1 MSPRSGSEKRQRTT
15 IVTMRISPQEAAT
28 IRQLAQNR
36 GETVSAMMRSAL
48 LHNRP
53 RLTRID
59 LQAVARLLGQLM
71 AKIGS
76 EHSTRSLTISTP
88 AVPATASRAGWAT
101 RCAICQILRLVCACG
116 RSAKNHGG
124 RNTRV
129 MRTDAPTFEAIDG
142 PLAVRYCPPCRQ

>member
-28 IRQLAQNR
+28 IRQLAQSR

-59 LQAVARLLGQLM
+59 LQAVARLLGQLG
-71 AKIGS
+71 KIGS
-76 EHSTRSLTISTP
+76 NINQIAYHLN
-88 AVPATASRAGWAT
+88 AGRPGDRVEGRLGDAL
-101 RCAICQILRLVCACG
+101 RDLSELRLVCLQALG
-116 RSAKNHGG
+116 KEPRREKYSG
-124 RNTRV
+124 
-129 MRTDAPTFEAIDG
+129 DED
-142 PLAVRYCPPCRQ
+142 

>member
-59 LQAVARLLGQLM
+59 LQAVARLLGQLG
-71 AKIGS
+71 KIGS
-76 EHSTRSLTISTP
+76 NINQIAYHLN
-88 AVPATASRAGWAT
+88 AGRPGDRVEGRLGDAL
-101 RCAICQILRLVCACG
+101 RDLSELRLVCLQALG
-116 RSAKNHGG
+116 KEPRREKYSG
-124 RNTRV
+124 
-129 MRTDAPTFEAIDG
+129 DED
-142 PLAVRYCPPCRQ
+142 

>member
-28 IRQLAQNR
+28 IRQLAQSR

-59 LQAVARLLGQLM
+59 LQAVARLLGQLG
-71 AKIGS
+71 KIGS
-76 EHSTRSLTISTP
+76 NINQIAYHLNAGRPGDRVEGRLGDALRDLSELRTCLP
-88 AVPATASRAGWAT
+88 AGARQGATAGKVT
-101 RCAICQILRLVCACG
+101 RRRGLTAADLRG
-116 RSAKNHGG
+116 N
-124 RNTRV
+124 
-129 MRTDAPTFEAIDG
+129 
-142 PLAVRYCPPCRQ
+142 

>member
-59 LQAVARLLGQLM
+59 LQAVARLLGQLG
-71 AKIGS
+71 KIGS
-76 EHSTRSLTISTP
+76 NINQIAYHLN
-88 AVPATASRAGWAT
+88 AGRPGDRVEGRLGDAL
-101 RCAICQILRLVCACG
+101 RDLSELRLVCLQALG
-116 RSAKNHGG
+116 KEPRRENSSG
-124 RNTRV
+124 
-129 MRTDAPTFEAIDG
+129 DED
-142 PLAVRYCPPCRQ
+142 

>member
-53 RLTRID
+53 RLARID
-59 LQAVARLLGQLM
+59 LQAVARLLGQLG
-71 AKIGS
+71 KIGS
-76 EHSTRSLTISTP
+76 NINQIAYHLN
-88 AVPATASRAGWAT
+88 AGRPGDRVEGRLEDAL
-101 RCAICQILRLVCACG
+101 RDLSELRLVCLQALG
-116 RSAKNHGG
+116 KEPRRDKSPA
-124 RNTRV
+124 
-129 MRTDAPTFEAIDG
+129 DED
-142 PLAVRYCPPCRQ
+142 

>member
-59 LQAVARLLGQLM
+59 LQAVARLLGQLG
-71 AKIGS
+71 KIGS
-76 EHSTRSLTISTP
+76 NINQIAYHLN
-88 AVPATASRAGWAT
+88 AGRPGDRVEGRLGDAL
-101 RCAICQILRLVCACG
+101 RDLSELRLVCLQALG
-116 RSAKNHGG
+116 KEPRREKWPG
-124 RNTRV
+124 
-129 MRTDAPTFEAIDG
+129 DED
-142 PLAVRYCPPCRQ
+142 